1 LGWGKLDT
9 IVHYHEK
16 DWIFVYGLIIIV

>member
-1 LGWGKLDT
+1 LGEKLDT